1 MTYDPYDPR
10 PISSGH
16 NGGPPLDDEPIGHN
30 NPPDSTNQLSAYE
43 TAKQEIEDL
52 FDEAKNWAD
61 GEPITSQDMADAI
74 TALHDS
80 LHEAGKRA
88 DEARIAEKEPLDKAV
103 KEIQDRYNKLI
114 GNTKTTGKGKVVL
127 GKEALQTLL
136 TPWRTKV
143 AAEKEAAAKAA
154 REEADRIAAEAQAA
168 IRASDGNLEEREKAE
183 ELLKE
188 AKQVDRW
195 AKRED
200 KAATTG
206 TGLRTVWHADL
217 VDEGAA
223 LDWAYGKA
231 PERFKDVV
239 RQMAN
244 EAVRAGLR
252 SVPGFKIWD
261 EKVAR

>member
-1 MTYDPYDPR
+1 MTHDLY
-10 PISSGH
+10 
-16 NGGPPLDDEPIGHN
+16 NAATIGHN
-30 NPPDSTNQLSAYE
+30 NPPLSAYE
-43 TAKQEIEDL
+43 TVKQEIEDL
-52 FDEAKNWAD
+52 FEEAKHWAD

-74 TALHDS
+74 TTLHDS

-88 DEARIAEKEPLDKAV
+88 DEARVAEKEPLDKAV

-127 GKEALQTLL
+127 GKESLQTLL
-136 TPWRTKV
+136 TPWRTRI

-154 REEADRIAAEAQAA
+154 LEEADRIAREAEAA
-168 IRASDGNLEEREKAE
+168 IRASAGNLEGREKAE
-183 ELLKE
+183 ELLKA
-188 AKQVDRW
+188 AKQVGRW

-239 RQMAN
+239 QQMAN
-244 EAVRAGLR
+244 EAVRSGLR
-252 SVPGFKIWD
+252 SVPGFLVR
-261 EKVAR
+261 EERVAK

>member
-1 MTYDPYDPR
+1 MTYDSYEPR
-10 PISSGH
+10 AITNGH
-16 NGGPPLDDEPIGHN
+16 NGGPPLDDTPS
-30 NPPDSTNQLSAYE
+30 PYE
-43 TAKQEIEDL
+43 TVKQEIEDL
-52 FDEAKNWAD
+52 FEEAKHWAD
-61 GEPITSQDMADAI
+61 GEAITSQDMADAI
-74 TALHDS
+74 TTLHDG

-127 GKEALQTLL
+127 GKESLQTLL
-136 TPWRTKV
+136 TPWRTRV

-154 REEADRIAAEAQAA
+154 REEADRITREAEAA
-168 IRASDGNLEEREKAE
+168 IRASAGNLEEREKAE

-217 VDEGAA
+217 VDEALG
-223 LDWAYGKA
+223 LDWAYGKS

-239 RQMAN
+239 QQMAN
-244 EAVRAGLR
+244 EAVRSGLR
-252 SVPGFKIWD
+252 SVPGFVVR
-261 EKVAR
+261 EERVAR

>member
-1 MTYDPYDPR
+1 MTFDAYEPR
-10 PISSGH
+10 AITTGH
-16 NGGPPLDDEPIGHN
+16 NGGPPLDDTP
-30 NPPDSTNQLSAYE
+30 TAYE
-43 TAKQEIEDL
+43 TVKQEIEDL
-52 FDEAKNWAD
+52 LEEAKHWAD

-74 TALHDS
+74 TTLHDS

-88 DEARIAEKEPLDKAV
+88 DEARVAEKEPLDKAV

-114 GNTKTTGKGKVVL
+114 GNTKTTGKGKVVM

-136 TPWRTKV
+136 TPWRTRV

-154 REEADRIAAEAQAA
+154 RVEADRIAREAEAA
-168 IRASDGNLEEREKAE
+168 IRASAGNLEEREKAE

-188 AKQVDRW
+188 AMQVGRW

-217 VDEGAA
+217 VDEALG

-239 RQMAN
+239 QQMAN

-252 SVPGFKIWD
+252 SVPGFVIWD
-261 EKVAR
+261 ERVAR

>member
-1 MTYDPYDPR
+1 MTHDPY
-10 PISSGH
+10 
-16 NGGPPLDDEPIGHN
+16 NAAQIGHN
-30 NPPDSTNQLSAYE
+30 NPPLSAYE
-43 TAKQEIEDL
+43 TVKQEIEDL

-74 TALHDS
+74 TSLHDS

-114 GNTKTTGKGKVVL
+114 GNTKSGKGKVAL

-136 TPWRTKV
+136 TPWRVQV

-168 IRASDGNLEEREKAE
+168 IRASAGNLEEREKAE

-200 KAATTG
+200 KAAITG

-223 LDWAYGKA
+223 LDWAYGKS

-239 RQMAN
+239 QQMAN
-244 EAVRAGLR
+244 EAVRSGLR
-252 SVPGFKIWD
+252 SVPGFRVWD
-261 EKVAR
+261 ERVAR